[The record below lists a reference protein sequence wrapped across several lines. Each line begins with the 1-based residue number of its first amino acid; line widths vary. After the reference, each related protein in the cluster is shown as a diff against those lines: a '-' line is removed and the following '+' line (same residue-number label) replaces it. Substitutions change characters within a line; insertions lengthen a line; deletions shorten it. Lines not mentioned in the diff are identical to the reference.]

1 MDVTPLVKQGAKI
14 VQSYGGGVFKISG
27 QAYQG
32 AVIVMPDQVLEWAA
46 PSDIKDLNE
55 SHFTPLAGLELDVL
69 LLGTGAKIA
78 FSPPSLK
85 TAVKAL
91 GLPGFDAM
99 DTGAACRTYNVLL
112 AEGRRVAA
120 LLMPVRG

>member
-14 VQSYGGGVFKISG
+14 IQSYAGGQFKISG

-46 PSDIKDLNE
+46 PVDIAHLNE
-55 SHFTPLAGLELDVL
+55 SHFTPLAGFGLDVI

-78 FSPPSLK
+78 FPQPSLK
-85 TAVKAL
+85 TAVKAM
-91 GLPGFDAM
+91 GLPGLDTM

-120 LLMPVRG
+120 LLMPVQG

>member
-32 AVIVMPDQVLEWAA
+32 AVIVMPDQVLEWNA
-46 PSDIKDLNE
+46 PADIKDLNE

-69 LLGTGAKIA
+69 LLGTGASIA
-78 FSPPSLK
+78 FPPPSLK
-85 TAVKAL
+85 TAVKAQ